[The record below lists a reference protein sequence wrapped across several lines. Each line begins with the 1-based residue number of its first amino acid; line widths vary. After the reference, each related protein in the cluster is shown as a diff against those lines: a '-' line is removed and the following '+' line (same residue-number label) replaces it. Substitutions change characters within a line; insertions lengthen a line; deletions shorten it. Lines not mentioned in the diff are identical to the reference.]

1 MDRQRNGYSRPH
13 PIGRARRRSMM
24 LSGGCLAMA
33 LVTASCSDSGGSGA
47 GGSGSTTTEVDTV
60 APSTLATVPS
70 SERVDLE
77 QPTFSDPTTVD
88 NPLFPISNQLSAVYL
103 GNDEGDPLKV
113 EVTLLPDT
121 KIIEVDG
128 ETTEVLVSQFVSFV
142 GGRVSEV
149 TLDWYAQ
156 DDTGAV
162 WFFGED
168 VTRYEDGVLLDHE
181 GSWLAGRDGP
191 PAMIMPA
198 DPQLGD
204 VFRSENIPGFIV
216 EEVVVQD
223 LGVTVPGPRGPVDGA
238 MVGQELHILEGLA
251 ENKTFAPGYG
261 EFTSGIGSNVET
273 MALCLPVDATPGPIP
288 AELSAISNGAV
299 DILDA
304 AETEDWDGVTAALDA
319 MNGVW
324 DTHRARGDVPPLLA
338 IQMDRALDAVAGD
351 PLSPALGEHNIEG
364 AREAAVRVAQASLDL
379 QMQYRSPAEID
390 LARFGLWARQ
400 LVVDSSSDEPDPGH
414 IAGDVTTLELVWDRI
429 AHTLDNTAVDAIE
442 ARLADLRTAADTEDT
457 SAAADAAPQLVE
469 TVSGVDPPA

>member
-1 MDRQRNGYSRPH
+1 MV
-13 PIGRARRRSMM
+13 
-24 LSGGCLAMA
+24 A
-33 LVTASCSDSGGSGA
+33 LVATSCSDSGESGSGA
-47 GGSGSTTTEVDTV
+47 TSSTTTAETV
-60 APSTLATVPS
+60 APVTLATVPS
-70 SERVDLE
+70 SERVDLDP
-77 QPTFSDPTTVD
+77 PTFSDPTTVD
-88 NPLFPISNQLSAVYL
+88 NLLFPISNQHSAVYL

-113 EVTLLPDT
+113 EVTLLPET
-121 KIIEVDG
+121 KAIDVDG
-128 ETTEVLVSQFVSFV
+128 ESTEVLVSQFVSFV

-156 DDTGAV
+156 DDDGAV

-181 GSWLAGRDGP
+181 GSWLAGKDGP

-204 VFRSENIPGFIV
+204 VFRSENLPDFIL

-223 LGVTVPGPRGPVDGA
+223 LGVTVDGPRGPVDGA

-273 MALCLPVDATPGPIP
+273 MALALPVDAMPGPTP
-288 AELSAISNGAV
+288 AVLTAISDGAI

-304 AETEDWDGVTAALDA
+304 AETDDWDAVTTALETMRAQWATHNATGDA
-319 MNGVW
+319 
-324 DTHRARGDVPPLLA
+324 PPLLA
-338 IQMDRALDAVAGD
+338 LQMDRALDAVAGD
-351 PLSPALGEHNIEG
+351 PLSPALDDRNVEG
-364 AREAAVRVAQASLDL
+364 VREAAVKVAQASLDL
-379 QMQYRSPAEID
+379 QLQYRSPTEID
-390 LARFGLWARQ
+390 LARFGLWTRQ

-429 AHTLDNTAVDAIE
+429 AHTLDDTTRSEIE
-442 ARLADLRTAADTEDT
+442 TQLADLRTAADTENT
-457 SAAADAAPQLVE
+457 TTAAEAAPRLVE
-469 TVSGVDPPA
+469 TIATINRPT